1 MSQALAQQF
10 AAHRILA
17 QDPTLNDF
25 GHDPWWIIL
34 IKTLVVFVFGMSM
47 ILLGV
52 WFERRV
58 VARMAVRPGL
68 NQVGPFGLLQTLA
81 DGIKGML
88 KEDLLP
94 RTADKVV
101 FFFAPTISAITAL
114 TALAVIPFGPMVSMF
129 GHQTP
134 LQLTDVPVAVLVVLA
149 CSSMGIY
156 GIVLGGWASGS
167 TYPLLGGLRSSAQMI
182 SYEVAM
188 GLSIVAVFMTAGTM
202 STSGIVAAQ
211 AGANETSW
219 NILGWHPTTP
229 SWYAL
234 LLIPSF
240 VIFLVAAFGET
251 NRAPFDLPEAES
263 ELVAGYMTEYSSIK
277 FLLYM
282 LSEYVA
288 MVSMSSLMVTMF
300 LGGWRA
306 PWPITAFWAG
316 ANAGWWPI
324 LWFLIKVVGLLFI
337 FVWVRA
343 TLPRLRYDQF
353 MRLGWKVLLPINL
366 AWILFL
372 GGLRVMQDGQVT
384 GQSRWLVIAGV
395 VVLVLLIALLWPSK
409 KEVSRRPLA
418 QQVAAR
424 PAGSFPV
431 PPIDL
436 QVPPSPRAKRVVAE
450 RRAANEAERRAANEA
465 ERRAANEAERRA
477 ANEAERQPAN
487 VGVGEDIESDGKE
500 V

>member
-1 MSQALAQQF
+1 VSTDV
-10 AAHRILA
+10 LA
-17 QDPTLNDF
+17 QDPTLANF
-25 GHDPWWIIL
+25 GHDPWWLVL
-34 IKTLVVFVFGMSM
+34 IKIVVAFVFGMSM

-101 FFFAPTISAITAL
+101 FFFAPTISAVSAL
-114 TALAVIPFGPMVSMF
+114 TALSVIPFGPMVSIF
-129 GHQTP
+129 GYQTA
-134 LQLTDVPVAVLVVLA
+134 LQVTDVPVAVLVVLA
-149 CSSMGIY
+149 CSAMGVY

-182 SYEVAM
+182 SYEIAM
-188 GLSIVAVFMTAGTM
+188 GLSVVAVFITSGTM
-202 STSGIVAAQ
+202 STSGIVSAQ
-211 AGANETSW
+211 AGGTPVSW
-219 NILGWHPTTP
+219 SILGWHPTP
-229 SWYAL
+229 PGWYAIL
-234 LLIPSF
+234 LLPSVLIFF
-240 VIFLVAAFGET
+240 VSAFGET

-288 MVSMSSLMVTMF
+288 IVSMSSLMVTMF

-306 PWPITAFWAG
+306 PWPVTSFWSG
-316 ANAGWWPI
+316 ANSGWWPL
-324 LWFLIKVVGLLFI
+324 LWFMAKVVILLFV
-337 FVWVRA
+337 FVWARA

-366 AWILFL
+366 VWILL
-372 GGLRVMQDGQVT
+372 LAGLRVMQSEQVT
-384 GQSRWLVIAGV
+384 GNSRWLIIAGA
-395 VVLVLLIALLWPSK
+395 VLAVLLVALLWPAK
-409 KEVSRRPLA
+409 KKAEPRTLEEQMA
-418 QQVAAR
+418 GR
-424 PAGSFPV
+424 PAGSYPV
-431 PPIDL
+431 PPMDL

-450 RRAANEAERRAANEA
+450 R
-465 ERRAANEAERRA
+465 
-477 ANEAERQPAN
+477 QPAN
-487 VGVGEDIESDGKE
+487 VGAGTADAKRDYETDADSNEKE

>member
-1 MSQALAQQF
+1 VTAY
-10 AAHRILA
+10 LA
-17 QDPTLNDF
+17 QDPKLEDF
-25 GHDPWWIIL
+25 GHDPWWLIL
-34 IKTLVVFVFGMSM
+34 IKIVVAFAFGMG
-47 ILLGV
+47 LTVLGV

-68 NQVGPFGLLQTLA
+68 NQVGPFGLLQTLV

-114 TALAVIPFGPMVSMF
+114 TALSVIPFGPLVSIF
-129 GHQTP
+129 GHRTA
-134 LQLTDVPVAVLVVLA
+134 LQVTDVPVAVLVVLA

-211 AGANETSW
+211 AGGTRFAS
-219 NILGWHPTTP
+219 IGGFDLHVP
-229 SWYAL
+229 SWYGI

-240 VIFLVAAFGET
+240 LIFLISAFGET

-282 LSEYVA
+282 MSEYVA
-288 MVSMSSLMVTMF
+288 MVSMSSIMVTLF

-306 PWPITAFWAG
+306 PWPITLWSG
-316 ANAGWWPI
+316 ANSGWWPL
-324 LWFLIKVVGLLFI
+324 LWFLGKIVVLLFV
-337 FVWVRA
+337 FVWARA

-353 MRLGWKVLLPINL
+353 MKLGWKVLLPLNL
-366 AWILFL
+366 AWIVLL
-372 GGLRVMQDGQVT
+372 AGVKVMQGADLSGRN
-384 GQSRWLVIAGV
+384 RWLIVGGAV
-395 VVLVLLIALLWPSK
+395 VAILLLALLWPA
-409 KEVSRRPLA
+409 RRDEPTPSLEE
-418 QQVAAR
+418 QVAAR

-431 PPIDL
+431 PPMDL
-436 QVPPSPRAKRVVAE
+436 VVPPSPRA
-450 RRAANEAERRAANEA
+450 RRAI
-465 ERRAANEAERRA
+465 
-477 ANEAERQPAN
+477 AERQPAN
-487 VGVGEDIESDGKE
+487 VGAADTPFDPNETKE

>member
-1 MSQALAQQF
+1 VTRVPAAQ
-10 AAHRILA
+10 ILA
-17 QDPTLNDF
+17 QDPTLADF
-25 GHDPWWIIL
+25 GHDPWWLII
-34 IKTLVVFVFGMSM
+34 IKVVVVFIFGMSM

-101 FFFAPTISAITAL
+101 FFFAPTVSAICAL
-114 TALAVIPFGPMVSMF
+114 TALSVVPFGPMVSIF
-129 GHQTP
+129 GHQTA
-134 LQLTDVPVAVLVVLA
+134 LQVTDVPVAVLVILA
-149 CSSMGIY
+149 CSAMGIY

-211 AGANETSW
+211 AGGNKVSW
-219 NILGWHPTTP
+219 DIAGWHPTVP
-229 SWYAL
+229 SWYGI

-240 VIFLVAAFGET
+240 IIFFVSAFGET

-288 MVSMSSLMVTMF
+288 IVSMSAAMVTMF

-306 PWPITAFWAG
+306 PWPITAFWSG
-316 ANAGWWPI
+316 ANDGWFPLI
-324 LWFLIKVVGLLFI
+324 WFLGKIIIFLFI
-337 FVWVRA
+337 FVWARA

-366 AWILFL
+366 VWILCL
-372 GGLRVMQDGQVT
+372 AGLAVLRDEKVNGAT
-384 GQSRWLVIAGV
+384 RWLLVAGV
-395 VVLVLLIALLWPSK
+395 LVAVLLVGLLWP
-409 KEVSRRPLA
+409 
-418 QQVAAR
+418 AR
-424 PAGSFPV
+424 PKDKALTAEQQMAQRPTGSFPV
-431 PPIDL
+431 PPVDL
-436 QVPPSPRAKRVVAE
+436 QVPPSPRARRVVAE
-450 RRAANEAERRAANEA
+450 RL
-465 ERRAANEAERRA
+465 
-477 ANEAERQPAN
+477 PAN
-487 VGVGEDIESDGKE
+487 VGAGPIEDIDGQSTEKE